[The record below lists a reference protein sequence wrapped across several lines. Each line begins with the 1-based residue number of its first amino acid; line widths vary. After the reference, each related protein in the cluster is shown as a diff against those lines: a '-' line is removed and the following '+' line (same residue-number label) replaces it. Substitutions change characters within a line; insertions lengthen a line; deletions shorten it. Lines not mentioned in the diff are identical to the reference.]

1 MHVQIVSFHLKG
13 MTEHEFR
20 AMSDELAPT
29 FATVPGLIS
38 KTWLA
43 DADTNT
49 YGGVYLWDNMEAAKA
64 FYSGPWVE
72 GIRARYGMD
81 PVIRYFET
89 SAITDNK
96 PVTPAI
102 RRFNA
107 ARVGA
112 AAES

>member
-1 MHVQIVSFHLKG
+1 
-13 MTEHEFR
+13 
-20 AMSDELAPT
+20 
-29 FATVPGLIS
+29 
-38 KTWLA
+38 
-43 DADTNT
+43 
-49 YGGVYLWDNMEAAKA
+49 MEAAKA

-89 SAITDNK
+89 AAITDNK
-96 PVTPAI
+96 PVAPAI

-112 AAES
+112 VDED

>member
-49 YGGVYLWDNMEAAKA
+49 YGGVYLWDNKA
-64 FYSGPWVE
+64 SCRAYQASELFNTVKSHPKFADVVSREFGVLDGPSKVTRASGP
-72 GIRARYGMD
+72 ALA
-81 PVIRYFET
+81 T
-89 SAITDNK
+89 A
-96 PVTPAI
+96 
-102 RRFNA
+102 
-107 ARVGA
+107 
-112 AAES
+112 